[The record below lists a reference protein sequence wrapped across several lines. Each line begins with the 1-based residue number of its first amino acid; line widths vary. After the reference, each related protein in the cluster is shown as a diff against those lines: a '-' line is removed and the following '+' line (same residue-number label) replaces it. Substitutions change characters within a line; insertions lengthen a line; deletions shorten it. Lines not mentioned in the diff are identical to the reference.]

1 MQPDQ
6 APYVYLEGFLSLSSG
21 PGPTHW
27 EGVDQPAH
35 TRARVRP
42 QSDSC
47 PHHHGECSPD
57 TLGDPGMRVKTARR
71 AAPVVGH
78 GKIVYRSTCDQNRLS
93 SCRQITG
100 TQDHRALG
108 KCLTCS
114 QPPPVP
120 GRNNQ
125 TPMTRR
131 LLPKADSETQPPMR

>member
-1 MQPDQ
+1 MYIWRVFFLFPLAPGQPTGKEWTNWHN
-6 APYVYLEGFLSLSSG
+6 LRG
-21 PGPTHW
+21 
-27 EGVDQPAH
+27 
-35 TRARVRP
+35 RVRP

-47 PHHHGECSPD
+47 PHHHGESSLD

-78 GKIVYRSTCDQNRLS
+78 GKILYLPTCDQNRLS
-93 SCRQITG
+93 SCRQFTG
-100 TQDHRALG
+100 AQDHRALG

-120 GRNNQ
+120 GRSNQ
-125 TPMTRR
+125 TPMTQR